1 MVTSSL
7 KATVDGL
14 SDTER
19 RDLLHYLEQT
29 VEDDFELTGDQI
41 AELERRDAEI
51 RSGVV
56 APLSVEQLM
65 KRVRARLR

>member
-1 MVTSSL
+1 MVTSDL
-7 KATVDGL
+7 KAAVDGL
-14 SDTER
+14 SEAER

-29 VEDDFELTGDQI
+29 VEDDYELTDEQI

-56 APLSVEQLM
+56 KPLTVDQFM
-65 KRVRARLR
+65 HRVRARIR